1 MADTDIDIT
10 QPPEIVEKHS
20 KSQILEELRL
30 MIEPSGGLTAG
41 GFLLLATCNPLFSG
55 EGEVTE
61 EAVEEALTLTKTT
74 NLDDAFAVVQASFRC
89 LECVRASDMR
99 KLDYYTP
106 EWLADLVGMASQ
118 SCNLTWREAVWGMP
132 LAALVHLAMATYR
145 RNGGKYERPKDYTD
159 ADKWL
164 LQMTEAMKN
173 GRQEADHYHQ
183 A

>member
-1 MADTDIDIT
+1 MADTDINIT
-10 QPPEIVEKHS
+10 QPPEIKEKHS
-20 KSQILEELRL
+20 KPQIQEELRL

-41 GFLLLATCNPLFSG
+41 GFILLATCNPLFSG

-74 NLDDAFAVVQASFRC
+74 ALDDAFAVVQASFRC

-106 EWLADLVGMASQ
+106 EWLADLVGMANQ

-145 RNGGKYERPKDYTD
+145 RNGGRYERPKDYTD

-173 GRQEADHYHQ
+173 G
-183 A
+183 